1 MQKVIILAV
10 LVSLIGFYQ
19 VDALMC
25 YSCALCTYPIT
36 SSTSQTSFTISTAS
50 NIPLNS
56 KTTLTPPTS
65 TVTVKGKAFDCFE
78 KYFLYYSI

>member
-25 YSCALCTYPIT
+25 YSCALCTYPIA
-36 SSTSQTSFTISTAS
+36 SSGSQINCTGSCYV
-50 NIPLNS
+50 NEL
-56 KTTLTPPTS
+56 L
-65 TVTVKGKAFDCFE
+65 FD
-78 KYFLYYSI
+78 